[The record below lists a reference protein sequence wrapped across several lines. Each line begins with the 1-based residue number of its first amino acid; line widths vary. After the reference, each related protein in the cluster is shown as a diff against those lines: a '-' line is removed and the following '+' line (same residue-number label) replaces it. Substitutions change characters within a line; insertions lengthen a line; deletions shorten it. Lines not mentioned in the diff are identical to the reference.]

1 MGQSNEE
8 KSELITFNFYD
19 SLKFFKVEFE
29 TDSIQRNRMM
39 TIEIEGFN
47 LDITDFIDKHHDLY
61 IKLKNQ
67 MQEESKKHWGPVN
80 EEITRIPTLDFINMS
95 TTAYN
100 KLIKLPPFVAFLF
113 CMLLP
118 ILGHAQD
125 TIYARKA
132 YVSNHVELSRKT
144 GKILRAWPH
153 WVTIKSGKLVD
164 YGDSTYLIN
173 GKQYF
178 STGSKELMIKKQLK
192 FKTK

>member
-1 MGQSNEE
+1 MMAQSNEE

-39 TIEIEGFN
+39 TIELEGFN

-67 MQEESKKHWGPVN
+67 MQEKSKHYWQAVN
-80 EEITRIPTLDFINMS
+80 IGITGIPTLDYPS
-95 TTAYN
+95 KEN
-100 KLIKLPPFVAFLF
+100 KSIGLIKSALLAFLF

-118 ILGHAQD
+118 IMGHAQD

-153 WVTIKSGKLVD
+153 WVTVKSGKIVD
-164 YGDSTYLIN
+164 HGDSTYTIN
-173 GKQYF
+173 GKEYF
-178 STGSKELMIKKQLK
+178 STGSEELMVKKQLK
-192 FKTK
+192 FKNK